1 MAKRKYLTNQ
11 QIFNRVAK
19 HLLEQN
25 EKSMDEWGCAYRS
38 PDGLMCAAGCLI
50 PPWVLVPEGMA
61 FSGLPTAIHDECG
74 VGFQSLALVQTLQ
87 GVHDGKA
94 PAEWP
99 ESLRYVAE
107 DFGLKCNF

>member
-11 QIFNRVAK
+11 QIFNKVAK

-25 EKSMDEWGCAYRS
+25 EKSYNGLDCVYRS

-50 PPWVLVPEGMA
+50 PPHVLVPEGQA
-61 FSGLPTAIHDECG
+61 FSDLATAIHEESRIAHT
-74 VGFQSLALVQTLQ
+74 SLALVQTLQ
-87 GVHDGKA
+87 GVHDGCN
-94 PAEWP
+94 PERWP
-99 ESLRYVAE
+99 SRLREVAD